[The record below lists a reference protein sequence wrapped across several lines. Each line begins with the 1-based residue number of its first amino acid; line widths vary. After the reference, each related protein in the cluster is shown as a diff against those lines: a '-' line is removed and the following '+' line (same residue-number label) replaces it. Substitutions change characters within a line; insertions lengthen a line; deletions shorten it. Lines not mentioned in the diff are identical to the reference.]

1 MFNNNYKM
9 RSIANNFSESEIS
22 KPYVKYW
29 YAIYVRSRQEKKVH
43 QLLLEKGVES
53 SLPLIKTTRKWS
65 DRKKKVE
72 IPLFRGYVF
81 VNIYIKKDKLNILQT
96 DGVVKFIGIRN
107 EPSRIPD
114 EEIHWVH
121 MMVEK
126 SDTVQSE
133 AEIPVGQKVRVT
145 CGPFKGVEGVAMR
158 AGNQSRL
165 VIVIETI
172 MHSVSVEINPNYLDE
187 IKKYTIL

>member
-1 MFNNNYKM
+1 MK
-9 RSIANNFSESEIS
+9 SISNDIVESELC
-22 KPYVKYW
+22 KPHVKYW
-29 YAIYVRSRQEKKVH
+29 YAIYVRSRYEKKVH
-43 QLLLEKGVES
+43 QLLLEKGIES

-81 VNIYIKKDKLNILQT
+81 VRLDISIDKLDILQT

-107 EPSRIPD
+107 KPSRIPD

-121 MMVEK
+121 MMVEE
-126 SDTVQSE
+126 SNTVKNE
-133 AEIPVGQKVRVT
+133 KEIPVGQKVRVAA
-145 CGPFKGVEGVAMR
+145 GPFKGVEGVAMR

-165 VIVIETI
+165 VVVIESI
-172 MHSVSVEINPNYLDE
+172 MNAVSVEISPNYLE
-187 IKKYTIL
+187 KIKK